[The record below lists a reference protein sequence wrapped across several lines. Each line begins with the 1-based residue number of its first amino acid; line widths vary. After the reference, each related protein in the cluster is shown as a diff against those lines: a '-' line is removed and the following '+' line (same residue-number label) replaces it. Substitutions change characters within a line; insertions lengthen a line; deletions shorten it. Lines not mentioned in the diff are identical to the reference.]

1 MNNIK
6 VASNVINISTCNRA
20 SNWQVEKNKYLIN
33 IYLFI
38 YLNFEALL
46 DIQCLTSFSV
56 GCRCL
61 SVITTAAL
69 LNEQDQEN
77 VTYSWPCERQ
87 ATVDILQIG

>member
-1 MNNIK
+1 MNNFK
-6 VASNVINISTCNRA
+6 VASNEMNMNTCICA
-20 SNWQVEKNKYLIN
+20 SNWQEEKIKYLIN

-56 GCRCL
+56 GCRCP

-69 LNEQDQEN
+69 SNEEDQEN
-77 VTYSWPCERQ
+77 
-87 ATVDILQIG
+87 AT